1 MRLATWNVYSG
12 ALCQPRLLAL
22 QEQILHMTCPTESS
36 SSSSASPASQGVDVC
51 CLQEV
56 TAAAWAAWRR
66 LKETFPYH
74 VTSKQSCESSS
85 ADFFTAILSKYPLQ
99 DVKYVE
105 FRNSPQ
111 ERGLLLATVV
121 PGGERVHDEGDGAC
135 RRRRR
140 RATSAPPFVVA
151 TTHLESPLGVRGN
164 NADRRE
170 EQLRFS
176 LREISKQLES
186 HTIATCLLLGD
197 LNWHPHLHEPLDD
210 VLGTVSHND
219 GSQQVQM
226 QPPRS
231 ASGRGRRTR
240 RRISA
245 DSTSSES
252 HWQAD
257 GGSAGTIAWR
267 DGWSMLGR
275 GEEGGATYDSA
286 RCATCGD
293 DKPGQSRLDR
303 VVIGRRRHNAA
314 VPGTSRMAEATPTSR
329 LALRLS
335 RMNDEG
341 NDNDNDND
349 NDGGEAAAAAATTK
363 KKKKTTCSWALGCS
377 AHLCARKWDT
387 TAHGVY
393 LHPSSCRGCTK
404 RLEIVRRHGTMRQ
417 RNRTW
422 TGRRRQSLPHHRRPR
437 RLRPRTMLSSRQAM
451 TAMTEDCRQHPVR
464 HRRRPLAR
472 RMWSMPED
480 AHSVPRT
487 IMEFFWNCTHCSN
500 L

>member
-121 PGGERVHDEGDGAC
+121 PGIERVHDEGDGAC

-335 RMNDEG
+335 RMND
-341 NDNDNDND
+341 NDND
-349 NDGGEAAAAAATTK
+349 NDGGAGGGGGGGDEEEEEEEDYLLVGAWLFGAPLCSKVGYYSAWSLPPPEQLSWLYETTGDRAPPWNDEAKEQDVDRTPTPELASPSAPAQASPSDNAFIAASDDGDDGGLPTTPCTPSTPPVSAANVVNA
-363 KKKKTTCSWALGCS
+363 
-377 AHLCARKWDT
+377 
-387 TAHGVY
+387 
-393 LHPSSCRGCTK
+393 
-404 RLEIVRRHGTMRQ
+404 
-417 RNRTW
+417 
-422 TGRRRQSLPHHRRPR
+422 RRRAFCPSDHYGILLELHA
-437 RLRPRTMLSSRQAM
+437 L
-451 TAMTEDCRQHPVR
+451 
-464 HRRRPLAR
+464 
-472 RMWSMPED
+472 
-480 AHSVPRT
+480 
-487 IMEFFWNCTHCSN
+487 
-500 L
+500 